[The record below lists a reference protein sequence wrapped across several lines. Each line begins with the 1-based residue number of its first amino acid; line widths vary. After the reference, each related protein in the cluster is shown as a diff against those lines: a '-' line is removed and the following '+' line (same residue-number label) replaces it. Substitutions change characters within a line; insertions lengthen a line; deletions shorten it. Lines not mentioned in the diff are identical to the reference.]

1 MDQSYFKDD
10 NTVIN
15 FMEGL
20 ILVQDEIIEPDPKIM
35 EYIDFDT
42 TTCTG
47 KEQLFIHNLFKLS
60 CEKKLFTID

>member
-20 ILVQDEIIEPDPKIM
+20 ILNQDDIIEPD
-35 EYIDFDT
+35 
-42 TTCTG
+42 
-47 KEQLFIHNLFKLS
+47 QR
-60 CEKKLFTID
+60 